1 MSNWEHVDKEEIII
15 SEEELDKAI
24 HNAYL
29 KGRNDV
35 LDKISAEIQ
44 KEENIW
50 YHDCEPD
57 FSKDFD
63 VIRVDT
69 VLSIIDKYRES
80 EEA

>member
-1 MSNWEHVDKEEIII
+1 MTSNEMALMGDITVEMQEDRLNE
-15 SEEELDKAI
+15 
-24 HNAYL
+24 
-29 KGRNDV
+29 V
-35 LDKISAEIQ
+35 LDKIKTEIQ

>member
-1 MSNWEHVDKEEIII
+1 MTSNEMALMVNIAVEMQEDK
-15 SEEELDKAI
+15 L
-24 HNAYL
+24 N
-29 KGRNDV
+29 GV

>member
-15 SEEELDKAI
+15 SEEGLDEAI

-35 LDKISAEIQ
+35 LDKIKEEIQ

-69 VLSIIDKYRES
+69 VLSIINKYRES
-80 EEA
+80 ER